1 MLRKLAA
8 APNGAAVVV
17 ASLDLLVEPLR
28 ATICATLKDNAV
40 KQQVERHEEL
50 TLTLPLTLAL
60 TLTLTLTRSSGTR
73 SS

>member
-40 KQQVERHEEL
+40 KQQVPPPEARGRL
-50 TLTLPLTLAL
+50 
-60 TLTLTLTRSSGTR
+60 GVG
-73 SS
+73 

>member
-40 KQQVERHEEL
+40 KQQVPPPEARVGVRLRGHL
-50 TLTLPLTLAL
+50 VQKTHAHIYI
-60 TLTLTLTRSSGTR
+60 
-73 SS
+73 